1 MLCTHHKIS
10 SYVIYDISYITS
22 ASFKTIVFY
31 FFKSRSTQYVYGQ
44 FSEVNLNRLSA
55 KTLLQNV
62 FKNDPL
68 ENGVSHKLVVGLDY
82 S

>member
-1 MLCTHHKIS
+1 MSYMIYHILQVHHLKR
-10 SYVIYDISYITS
+10 Y
-22 ASFKTIVFY
+22 VFY

-68 ENGVSHKLVVGLDY
+68 ENV
-82 S
+82 